1 MAPTSRPP
9 AELLAEETKVFER
22 LLALCVEHGLPP
34 QVLRFIAN
42 GAMVESA
49 LPAMRVVAGSNS
61 AGDTLSVTQV
71 RTAQNDARDGK
82 IKLIGDIDSL
92 VSDVLYPIQ
101 HNASAHRWLAPH
113 RSRFVAQSC
122 GHVREPRSALCLA
135 SRCGRAYLAG
145 AAPPKPARSGQ
156 PSLPSPPRPTARP
169 APVHPAMC
177 TLLSRCEL
185 PLLRAACRCATSR
198 RAVARPLRTLLAP
211 RGCRQSSTLQPRRPR
226 PFASCGP
233 QKPSRHSSSV
243 PRAACGVCV
252 HGNNPPTDGRG
263 SADYSL
269 IESWARPAAA
279 RA

>member
-82 IKLIGDIDSL
+82 IKLCDRSDIDSL
-92 VSDVLYPIQ
+92 VSNVLSNIQ

-113 RSRFVAQSC
+113 RSRFVAQS
-122 GHVREPRSALCLA
+122 
-135 SRCGRAYLAG
+135 
-145 AAPPKPARSGQ
+145 
-156 PSLPSPPRPTARP
+156 
-169 APVHPAMC
+169 
-177 TLLSRCEL
+177 
-185 PLLRAACRCATSR
+185 
-198 RAVARPLRTLLAP
+198 
-211 RGCRQSSTLQPRRPR
+211 
-226 PFASCGP
+226 
-233 QKPSRHSSSV
+233 
-243 PRAACGVCV
+243 
-252 HGNNPPTDGRG
+252 
-263 SADYSL
+263 
-269 IESWARPAAA
+269 
-279 RA
+279 

>member
-1 MAPTSRPP
+1 MVSASSLEVCG
-9 AELLAEETKVFER
+9 AELWPCPGA
-22 LLALCVEHGLPP
+22 ALC
-34 QVLRFIAN
+34 
-42 GAMVESA
+42 A
-49 LPAMRVVAGSNS
+49 LPRE
-61 AGDTLSVTQV
+61 QV
-71 RTAQNDARDGK
+71 R
-82 IKLIGDIDSL
+82 
-92 VSDVLYPIQ
+92 
-101 HNASAHRWLAPH
+101 
-113 RSRFVAQSC
+113 
-122 GHVREPRSALCLA
+122 
-135 SRCGRAYLAG
+135 
-145 AAPPKPARSGQ
+145 
-156 PSLPSPPRPTARP
+156 PSLPRRRRAPAARALRPTKPSVP
-169 APVHPAMC
+169 APPHSSPGAGTPCYGAPCYLDAMVQ
-177 TLLSRCEL
+177 L

-211 RGCRQSSTLQPRRPR
+211 RGCRQSSALQPRRPR